1 MAFQPEA
8 AQVDDF
14 TVFDHPGA
22 YLVADYSLD
31 CGACDVATR
40 ALLAPSAEYERVRTL
55 AYVAI
60 LLFPFGVPCF
70 YLVLLLRNRRA
81 LIRSQHTEMTKALA
95 FLCKEYE
102 PEWFWWEIVEVAKK
116 MLLVGFFALEPFH
129 PGTITQLV
137 VALLVCLTFM
147 MLQMQAAPFRNHEDD
162 FLSMA
167 TSFSLVLVFFMSVIL
182 KVGSLQEE
190 LDAYLS
196 EEQRRVF
203 GVDAWWVAFLLIAG
217 TVGALVLAALMLAHQ
232 MTALSLKARRD
243 AARND
248 RERDELAAFRAREK
262 ARPHAS
268 SSCVTL
274 PFPESSS
281 RFPPRAKPALR
292 ADITTAACGTTQPFR
307 PFLLR
312 VAMSLTGARPA
323 SPVRR
328 PPSPAACG
336 TTTTLAGQREGAL
349 GAARAARRGAGG

>member
-1 MAFQPEA
+1 VAFQPEA

-182 KVGSLQEE
+182 KQGSLQEG
-190 LDAYLS
+190 LP
-196 EEQRRVF
+196 
-203 GVDAWWVAFLLIAG
+203 
-217 TVGALVLAALMLAHQ
+217 THMPMHAHAHAH
-232 MTALSLKARRD
+232 TRTHACPCTPTHAH
-243 AARND
+243 
-248 RERDELAAFRAREK
+248 
-262 ARPHAS
+262 ARPRTPMHAHACQRIPTHAHSRTRASPLRRRAS
-268 SSCVTL
+268 SPTSR
-274 PFPESSS
+274 PSS
-281 RFPPRAKPALR
+281 
-292 ADITTAACGTTQPFR
+292 
-307 PFLLR
+307 
-312 VAMSLTGARPA
+312 GASSA
-323 SPVRR
+323 S
-328 PPSPAACG
+328 
-336 TTTTLAGQREGAL
+336 
-349 GAARAARRGAGG
+349 RRGGSPSC

>member
-14 TVFDHPGA
+14 AAFDHPGA

-182 KVGSLQEE
+182 KQGSLQEGLPTHMPMHAHAHAHTRTHACPCTPTHAHARPCTPTHANE
-190 LDAYLS
+190 YPRMPTHARVPRLSAQEGLESYLS
-196 EEQRRVF
+196 PEQRRVF
-203 GVDAWWVAFLLIAG
+203 GISPWWVAFLLIAG
-217 TVGALVLAALMLAHQ
+217 TVGALALAALMLAHQ

-262 ARPHAS
+262 ARPHAA
-268 SSCVTL
+268 
-274 PFPESSS
+274 SS
-281 RFPPRAKPALR
+281 RVTHPAFP
-292 ADITTAACGTTQPFR
+292 
-307 PFLLR
+307 
-312 VAMSLTGARPA
+312 
-323 SPVRR
+323 
-328 PPSPAACG
+328 
-336 TTTTLAGQREGAL
+336 
-349 GAARAARRGAGG
+349 